1 MSMPISAATNA
12 YSQAQKLISD
22 AGKTTPG
29 QEQAVPSALPDFG
42 ELVSENIQSVAESGK
57 VSDQMSIDMVNGNA
71 NVVDVVTAIAETE
84 LAIESVV
91 AVRDRVI
98 QAYEE
103 IMRMPI

>member
-22 AGKTTPG
+22 AGKAMPG
-29 QEQAVPSALPDFG
+29 QEQPVTQQMPDFG
-42 ELVSENIQSVAESGK
+42 EMVSQNVQSVAESGQ
-57 VSDQMSIDMVNGNA
+57 VSDQMTVDMVNGNA
-71 NVVDVVTAIAETE
+71 NIVDVVTAIAETE

>member
-12 YSQAQKLISD
+12 YAQAQKLVSD
-22 AGKTTPG
+22 AGKSMPG
-29 QEQAVPSALPDFG
+29 QEQAIPNPAPDFG
-42 ELVSENIQSVAESGK
+42 EMVSQNVQSVVESGK
-57 VSDQMSIDMVNGNA
+57 VSDQLSIDMVNGNA

-84 LAIESVV
+84 LAVESMV